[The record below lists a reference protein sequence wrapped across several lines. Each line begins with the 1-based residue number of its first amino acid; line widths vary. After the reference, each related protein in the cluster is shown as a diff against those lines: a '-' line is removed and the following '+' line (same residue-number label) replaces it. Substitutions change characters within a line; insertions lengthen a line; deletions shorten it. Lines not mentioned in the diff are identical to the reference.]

1 MENSV
6 KTAVVEAIEQTM
18 QRTGKSQ
25 NALAKDLEIS
35 PSTLSD
41 IRNKNW
47 TRISDEM
54 WNKLQGRLKLD
65 SWRIIETPNLVRINN
80 LCEDAQNNQRFLAV
94 AEFTGAGKTTAFRYY
109 CNTRSNACYMLANA
123 LMRPQDLVDAI
134 MKAIN
139 IEAAGTQLHK
149 VNAICNKLNSMEKPL
164 LVIDDFGK
172 LSDNCYRILQII
184 YDNTER
190 HCGIVIGGTERL
202 KNYILSMAKKD
213 KLGFRELKRRVAG
226 WQTLV
231 RPTKKEIAS
240 LCQLHGIT
248 DNAFV
253 AQICQQADDYG
264 TIRELIQNEL
274 RLRNK
279 GSIAA
284 NSFTDQ
290 ESQNA

>member
-6 KTAVVEAIEQTM
+6 KTAVVEAIEQTI
-18 QRTGKSQ
+18 QRTSKSQ
-25 NALAKDLEIS
+25 NALAKELEIS

-54 WNKLQGRLKLD
+54 WNKLQGRLRLD
-65 SWRIIETPNLVRINN
+65 SWRIIETPNLVRIKNM
-80 LCEDAQNNQRFLAV
+80 CMDAQHNQRFLAL
-94 AEFTGAGKTTAFRYY
+94 AEFTGAGKTTALRHY
-109 CNTRSNACYMLANA
+109 CNTNTNACYMLANA

-139 IEAAGTQLHK
+139 IEAAGTQLSK
-149 VNAICNKLNSMEKPL
+149 VNAICNKLNSLEKPL

-172 LSDNCYRILQII
+172 LSDACYRILQII

-190 HCGIVIGGTERL
+190 NAGIVIAGTERL
-202 KNYILSMAKKD
+202 KNYILNMAKKD

-226 WQTLV
+226 WQALV
-231 RPTKKEIAS
+231 KPTKKEVAN
-240 LCQLHGIT
+240 LCQLHGIA
-248 DNAFV
+248 DNAFMK
-253 AQICQQADDYG
+253 QICEQADDYG

-279 GSIAA
+279 SNA
-284 NSFTDQ
+284 NSFTDN
-290 ESQNA
+290 NAMTNE